1 MLKKDERVRV
11 TRWLSMVDAVD
22 VLGFS
27 IRDNPFQSSDGDG
40 PGDLLVDE
48 EMRRRFMRLIQ

>member
-1 MLKKDERVRV
+1 
-11 TRWLSMVDAVD
+11 MVDAVD